1 MSAILWISFL
11 LGGGSYVAACI
22 LFWALARQRPATH
35 LGPRWPARLLELG
48 AVLQLVYLILF
59 SVTDRRCPVYSLHT
73 ALGIVSLVG
82 VLTYAVLSRG
92 RRLEALGGFVAAS
105 AAVFLVTA
113 RSIAAHPPEP
123 NDRWLMAIHITSNML
138 GGGVLL
144 VAGCAAA
151 FYLWNE
157 SRLRNRRMLGQGTK
171 LPPLES
177 LDAVLHRLLWIGVP
191 LLTIGMLT
199 GRLVIKQADVVTAGD
214 TFRAVLSVVSWL
226 LLLVVLA
233 LRQFARW
240 RGRRPA
246 LVTLVGAIGIFAII
260 ALYVGRALLGAG
272 L

>member
-1 MSAILWISFL
+1 MSAILWSSFL
-11 LGGGSYVAACI
+11 LSGGSYVAACL
-22 LFWALARQRPATH
+22 LFLALVRQRPITQF
-35 LGPRWPARLLELG
+35 GPKWPARLLELG
-48 AVLQLVYLILF
+48 AALQLVYLIVF
-59 SVTDRRCPVYSLHT
+59 AVIDRRCPVYSLHT
-73 ALGIVSLVG
+73 ALGIVSLIG
-82 VLTYAVLSRG
+82 VVTYAVLSRG

-113 RSIAAHPPEP
+113 RSMAGRPPEP
-123 NDRWLMAIHITSNML
+123 NDRWLMAIHITSNLL

-157 SRLRNRRMLGQGTK
+157 SRLRRLHVLGQGTK

-177 LDAVLHRLLWIGVP
+177 LDAVLHRLLWIGLP

-199 GRLVIKQADVVTAGD
+199 GRLVIKQAEVVTAGVKL
-214 TFRAVLSVVSWL
+214 RAALSIASWL
-226 LLLVVLA
+226 LLLAVLA

-246 LVTLVGAIGIFAII
+246 LATLIGAIGIFAII
-260 ALYVGRALLGAG
+260 ALYVGRAILGDG

>member
-1 MSAILWISFL
+1 MSAILWVSFL
-11 LGGGSYVAACI
+11 LSGGSYVAACT
-22 LFWALARQRPATH
+22 LFWALARQRPVTQ
-35 LGPRWPARLLELG
+35 LGPGWPARLLELG
-48 AVLQLVYLILF
+48 AALQLVYLVLS

-82 VLTYAVLSRG
+82 VGTYAVLSRG

-105 AAVFLVTA
+105 ALVFLIAA
-113 RSIAAHPPEP
+113 RSIVGRPPEP
-123 NDRWLMAIHITSNML
+123 NDRWLMALHITSNLL

-151 FYLWNE
+151 FYLWSE
-157 SRLRNRRMLGQGTK
+157 SRLRHRKALGQGTK

-177 LDAVLHRLLWIGVP
+177 LDSVLHRLLWIGMP
-191 LLTIGMLT
+191 LLTVGMLT
-199 GRLVIKQADVVTAGD
+199 GRLVIKQAEVVTSGD
-214 TFRAVLSVVSWL
+214 KIRAFLSVASWL

-233 LRQFARW
+233 LRQFAKW

-246 LVTLVGAIGIFAII
+246 LATLVGAIGIFAII
-260 ALYVGRALLGAG
+260 ALYIGRAVVGDG

>member
-1 MSAILWISFL
+1 MGAILWASFL
-11 LGGGSYVAACI
+11 ASGGCYAVASV
-22 LFWALARQRPATH
+22 LFWALARQRSPARFA
-35 LGPRWPARLLELG
+35 PKWPARLLELG
-48 AVLQLVYLILF
+48 ALLQLVYLITF
-59 SVTDRRCPVYSLHT
+59 SVMDRRCPVYSLHT

-92 RRLEALGGFVAAS
+92 RRLEALGAFVAAS
-105 AAVFLVTA
+105 AAVFMVAA
-113 RSIAAHPPEP
+113 RTIAARPPDP
-123 NDRWLMAIHITSNML
+123 NDRWLMAIHITSNLL

-157 SRLRNRRMLGQGTK
+157 SRLRNRRTLGQGTK

-177 LDAVLHRLLWIGVP
+177 LDLVVHRLLWIGVP
-191 LLTIGMLT
+191 LLTVGMLT
-199 GRLVIKQADVVTAGD
+199 GRLVIEQTAVVTMGD
-214 TFRAVLSVVSWL
+214 RLRAALSIASWV

-233 LRQFARW
+233 VRQFARW

-246 LVTLVGAIGIFAII
+246 LATLVGAIGIFAII
-260 ALYVGRALLGAG
+260 ALYVGRALVGSG

>member
-1 MSAILWISFL
+1 MS
-11 LGGGSYVAACI
+11 GGSYLAACI
-22 LFWALARQRPATH
+22 LFWALVRQKPAKR
-35 LGPRWPARLLELG
+35 LGPKWPARLLEIG
-48 AVLQLVYLILF
+48 ALLQLVYLIVF
-59 SVTDRRCPVYSLHT
+59 SVMDRRCPVYSLHT

-82 VLTYAVLSRG
+82 VVTYAALSRG

-105 AAVFLVTA
+105 AVVFLVA
-113 RSIAAHPPEP
+113 ERSIANRPPEP
-123 NDRWLMAIHITSNML
+123 NDRWLMAIHITSNLL

-157 SRLRNRRMLGQGTK
+157 SRLRHRRVLGQGTK

-177 LDAVLHRLLWIGVP
+177 LDAVVHRLLWIGMP
-191 LLTIGMLT
+191 LLSVGMLT
-199 GRLVIKQADVVTAGD
+199 GRLVIKQAEVVTSGD
-214 TFRAVLSVVSWL
+214 KIRAYLSVASWL
-226 LLLVVLA
+226 LLLAVLA

-246 LVTLVGAIGIFAII
+246 LATLVGAIGIFAII
-260 ALYVGRALLGAG
+260 ALYVGRALMGDG